1 MLTWVRKCHT
11 PQVGNVAKSLL
22 YNFTDA
28 KTRTE
33 IGESFSSGGKTFFIG
48 YKLTSTQV
56 LHKVSDDP
64 NGKLGFLVLDVES
77 ANHAMR
83 EIRLNNG
90 AVDRQAQNIHHSR
103 SDNR

>member
-1 MLTWVRKCHT
+1 MWPRAYCITLLMQKQEQKLVNHSAVEEKHF
-11 PQVGNVAKSLL
+11 SLGINSHL
-22 YNFTDA
+22 
-28 KTRTE
+28 
-33 IGESFSSGGKTFFIG
+33 
-48 YKLTSTQV
+48 

-83 EIRLNNG
+83 EVRLNNG

>member
-1 MLTWVRKCHT
+1 MLAWVRNCHI
-11 PQVGNVAKSLL
+11 PQVGDVAESLL

-28 KTRTE
+28 KAKKE
-33 IGESFSSGGKTFFIG
+33 IGETYSSGGNHFSLGI
-48 YKLTSTQV
+48 YLHL
-56 LHKVSDDP
+56 LHKVTNDLKDY
-64 NGKLGFLVLDVES
+64 LCFLVLDVES

-83 EIRLNNG
+83 EVRLNNG

>member
-1 MLTWVRKCHT
+1 MWPRAYCITLLMQKQEQKLVNHSAVEEKHF
-11 PQVGNVAKSLL
+11 SLGINYHL
-22 YNFTDA
+22 
-28 KTRTE
+28 
-33 IGESFSSGGKTFFIG
+33 
-48 YKLTSTQV
+48 

-64 NGKLGFLVLDVES
+64 NGKLGFFVLDVES

-83 EIRLNNG
+83 EVRLNNG